1 MTDPNV
7 TIGRLRRRIE
17 KLKQQRDHFREQA
30 DLRQRMIEIAPFI
43 ERRWKTYTEMTTE
56 QARVKALEQRVK
68 EQAALIER
76 LMKENNDA
84 DQ

>member
-30 DLRQRMIEIAPFI
+30 DLRQQMIEIAPFI